1 MVHGNVETVV
11 CYDNHQA
18 GPWHRWHTFLMQQSS
33 CYFKP
38 SLIVVLISKR
48 IFHEHS
54 SWWFTHY
61 TIYLPV
67 RRQRVG
73 KSWNRA

>member
-18 GPWHRWHTFLMQQSS
+18 GPWHRWHTFLMQQSC

-48 IFHEHS
+48 IFHEQQVV
-54 SWWFTHY
+54 Y
-61 TIYLPV
+61 TLHNISTC
-67 RRQRVG
+67 QET
-73 KSWNRA
+73 KSWKILE